1 MFSARPGSPR
11 RFRLGVER
19 SSFMAKVSRQSY
31 VLRPRW
37 RVLRGRDV
45 VLGPGKADLLEAIR
59 RRGSLRSAAKDL
71 RMSYMRAW
79 KLAQM
84 MNGAFRERLIETE
97 RGGSRHGAARLTPSG
112 RAVLALYREMEKK
125 SVSTSGAAWRRLRRF
140 LP

>member
-1 MFSARPGSPR
+1 MTTKA
-11 RFRLGVER
+11 
-19 SSFMAKVSRQSY
+19 SRQSY

-45 VLGPGKADLLEAIR
+45 VLGPGKADLLDAVR
-59 RRGSLRSAAKDL
+59 RRGSLRLAAKDL
-71 RMSYMRAW
+71 QMSYMRAW

-84 MNGAFRERLIETE
+84 MNGAFREPLIATE

-125 SVSTSGAAWRRLRRF
+125 SVSASGAAWRRLRRF